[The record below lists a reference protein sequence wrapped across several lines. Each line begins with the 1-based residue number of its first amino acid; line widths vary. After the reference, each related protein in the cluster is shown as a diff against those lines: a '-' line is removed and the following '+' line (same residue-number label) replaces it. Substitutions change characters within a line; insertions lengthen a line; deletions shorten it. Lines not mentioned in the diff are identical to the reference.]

1 MALLSLVIRGDS
13 QANMMSWLSI
23 IRLVVASLGS
33 HFLVSWSVRCVV
45 RLILVMGHTRIP
57 YAMVAT
63 TCAIPMRPSMSSGD
77 TRMVSDLE
85 RVKPTVMRPEQ
96 SSVSSVGDLS
106 A

>member
-45 RLILVMGHTRIP
+45 RLILVMGHTRIALKLECTVGCW
-57 YAMVAT
+57 AMLCPHVHELQLL
-63 TCAIPMRPSMSSGD
+63 RN
-77 TRMVSDLE
+77 
-85 RVKPTVMRPEQ
+85 
-96 SSVSSVGDLS
+96 
-106 A
+106 